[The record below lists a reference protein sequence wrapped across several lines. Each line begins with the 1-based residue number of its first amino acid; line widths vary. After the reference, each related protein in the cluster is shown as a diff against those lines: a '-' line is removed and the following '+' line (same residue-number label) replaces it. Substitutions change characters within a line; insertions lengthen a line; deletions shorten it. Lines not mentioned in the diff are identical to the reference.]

1 MDKMG
6 LGELLPSV
14 PQAQVDESCKI
25 RGSRPTDGLALV
37 YSGTGD
43 CGQARL
49 KGDRERWSLHPK
61 RTNVPGKQP
70 RGPAAD
76 DSGDEAH
83 REAGAS
89 EEPGIPGWLSE

>member
-14 PQAQVDESCKI
+14 PQAQVAESCKI

-61 RTNVPGKQP
+61 RTNVPGKQRTVETKP
-70 RGPAAD
+70 TGK
-76 DSGDEAH
+76 
-83 REAGAS
+83 REPVWSLGSQAG
-89 EEPGIPGWLSE
+89 

>member
-49 KGDRERWSLHPK
+49 RVIEKGGVYTRKEQMSQGSSPEAPLQMTAETKPTGEREPVGSLGSH
-61 RTNVPGKQP
+61 
-70 RGPAAD
+70 
-76 DSGDEAH
+76 
-83 REAGAS
+83 AG
-89 EEPGIPGWLSE
+89 